1 MLEAQSLAE
10 KLQAIGFEV
19 STQIASGATALFAGE
34 DRGVVG
40 RALQWLAGERDEI
53 GLIWIDSHLD
63 LAVLKKAFDQ
73 LSSHLS
79 PENVVLVGLR
89 EASAE
94 DAAFFKTS
102 RITVFTMVEIDA
114 TGIREVMREAIRIA
128 SAGTKGIHVS
138 YSPTVTEIPGSIE
151 GSGGITVRETHQVME
166 AVATSG
172 KMISMDVSPLPATL
186 ELRVGAATI
195 HFILSAFGKR
205 IL

>member
-1 MLEAQSLAE
+1 MLEAQSLVE

-19 STQIASGATALFAGE
+19 SSKAASGAIALFAGE
-34 DRGVVG
+34 ERGVVG
-40 RALQWLAGERDEI
+40 QALQWAAGERDEI
-53 GLIWIDSHLD
+53 GLIWIDSHAPRD
-63 LAVLKKAFDQ
+63 ILKNT
-73 LSSHLS
+73 LSTLKSHLS

-94 DAAFFKTS
+94 DAAFLKTS

-128 SAGTKGIHVS
+128 TAGTKGIHVS

-166 AVATSG
+166 AIATSG
-172 KMISMDVSPLPATL
+172 KMISIDVSPLPATL
-186 ELRVGAATI
+186 ESRVVATTT

>member
-1 MLEAQSLAE
+1 MTLLTTS
-10 KLQAIGFEV
+10 V
-19 STQIASGATALFAGE
+19 
-34 DRGVVG
+34 
-40 RALQWLAGERDEI
+40 
-53 GLIWIDSHLD
+53 
-63 LAVLKKAFDQ
+63 
-73 LSSHLS
+73 
-79 PENVVLVGLR
+79 LR

-94 DAAFFKTS
+94 DADFLKTS

-128 SAGTKGIHVS
+128 SAGTKAIHVS

-166 AVATSG
+166 AIATSG
-172 KMISMDVSPLPATL
+172 KMISMDVSPLPAAL
-186 ELRVGAATI
+186 EPRVGATTTHFT